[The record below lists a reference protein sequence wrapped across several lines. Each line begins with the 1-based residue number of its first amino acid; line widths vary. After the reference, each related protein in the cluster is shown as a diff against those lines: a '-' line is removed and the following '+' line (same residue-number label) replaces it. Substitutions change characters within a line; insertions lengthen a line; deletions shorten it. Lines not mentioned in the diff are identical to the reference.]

1 MRKALLITGLVVPV
15 LAVAAYAL
23 ENYMFQPGVETY
35 GYSSEGYFGGSSYLG
50 VDTRDI
56 TADRVAALKLKEER
70 GVEVTMV
77 DQDAPAGKAGIKEHD
92 VILTVN
98 GNSVESV
105 EELRRMIHE
114 IPPGRVIS
122 IGISRDGQ
130 PLELKAQLADRKKAF
145 AMAGPQGKEFHF
157 AIPPIPPIPNIP
169 DMDLPMSIV
178 VVHSS
183 MRSGLMVENLTPQ
196 LGDFLGAKNG
206 QGVLVRSVEKGSGAE
221 KAGFRAGDVI
231 IKVNSETVS
240 DAGDFTHA
248 LRAQKAGGTVSV
260 GIIRDKKEQ
269 TLTLTLPER
278 RQSGDLLEEESFDE
292 IPEIDAE
299 TRIDLSEVQSEIA
312 RIRPQLS
319 LAAQEA
325 RKAAEEIR
333 KQFCE
338 RQHELRQQQEEMQQQ
353 QEQQDELREQQQELQ
368 NQLREQQEEMRQQ
381 MLEEQQDLGDGQR
394 EVRGGRAEI

>member
-1 MRKALLITGLVVPV
+1 MRKALLMTGLIVPI

-23 ENYMFQPGVETY
+23 QNYVLQPGVETY
-35 GYSSEGYFGGSSYLG
+35 GYSSEGYYGGSSYLG

-56 TADRVAALKLKEER
+56 TSDRVAALKLKEER

-77 DQDAPAGKAGIKEHD
+77 DQDAPAGKAGVKEHD

-98 GNSVESV
+98 GNKVESV

-114 IPPGRVIS
+114 IPPGRVITL
-122 IGISRDGQ
+122 GISRDGQ
-130 PLELKAQLADRKKAF
+130 SLELKAQLADRKKAF
-145 AMAGPQGKEFHF
+145 AVVGPQGKEFHF
-157 AIPPIPPIPNIP
+157 EMPAMPKIP
-169 DMDLPMSIV
+169 DMDLPVSIV

-183 MRSGLMVENLTPQ
+183 IRSGLMVENLTPQ

-206 QGVLVRSVEKGSGAE
+206 QGVLVRSVEKGSYAE

-231 IKVNSETVS
+231 VKVNTETVS

-248 LRAQKAGGTVSV
+248 LRSQKAGGTVSV

-278 RQSGDLLEEESFDE
+278 RESGDIFEEESFDE
-292 IPEIDAE
+292 DPEIDAE
-299 TRIDLSEVQSEIA
+299 TRIDLSEVQSEMA
-312 RIRPQLS
+312 RMKPQLS
-319 LAAQEA
+319 LAVQEA
-325 RKAAEEIR
+325 RKAAEDIR

-338 RQHELRQQQEEMQQQ
+338 KEQELQQQKEELR
-353 QEQQDELREQQQELQ
+353 QEQQDEIREQQQELQ
-368 NQLREQQEEMRQQ
+368 DQLREQQDEMREQ
-381 MLEEQQDLGDGQR
+381 MLEQQQELNDGQR